1 MLSFKE
7 QQAEEFI
14 TEEWN
19 SAAIDVAAD
28 YFLDEGINEEGIDLI
43 VEEVGLEDFIEYILD
58 PPSEDL
64 MEERSAKR
72 ATASAP
78 SYEKVKAK
86 VDSGDAARK
95 KAGKGEYA
103 KTAAAKRNYGD
114 EDNTNYDEKKP
125 AAKKKPVAKA
135 TTAPKPKAKPKVVEI
150 KKKVEK
156 SVPKAK
162 AAQPAKKATK
172 KGLLSKIGD
181 TVKKGVERH
190 QKAVSDTKAAYKSAR
205 AKGKVPEKRAKEFA
219 KGVKSGVKTA
229 VKFAKD
235 VKKTV
240 SEEAYDHYK
249 DATLERRRVQSY
261 KDSKPSHGATAR
273 KDDKEKSRKA
283 FQNVVK
289 NLKSRYG
296 DDSVLTNK
304 TNESVD
310 LQEISADTLSAAS
323 RAADK
328 DRGKKAVAG
337 DREGAAKRVKQA
349 SKFYKAAGEKRKLEK
364 EEFKALTPDKKD
376 QIRNQAERR
385 KKSADRAQNAS
396 DYKTSTKQDQQ
407 VRKMKSVL
415 KNEEYEVTNADKKG
429 NTPAYQAY
437 KAGKKN
443 AKTGKPLYKAAD
455 HMKEEQTI
463 DDFILEFI
471 DLDDD
476 GIDTLSFEEL
486 EQVCIEALEELEGDL
501 LNEALEAIDSIS
513 LLTEAPSKHSANPN
527 VAVQA
532 PQKAKPKPQ
541 VSRKEKVKAALKS
554 AGSALKKGVKAT
566 ARGVGKAAGH
576 AANAAE
582 KGASAVGKVA
592 KEVGKGYSDTRKGRS
607 DEGSSTTDAK
617 APDESRG
624 GSNRPRLRDKI
635 KSGIKKVVGKA
646 ARAVS
651 RGSRNVARR
660 LGEEKYDWRSKL
672 EVKE

>member
-1 MLSFKE
+1 MLDIKIS
-7 QQAEEFI
+7 AELMGY
-14 TEEWN
+14 
-19 SAAIDVAAD
+19 S
-28 YFLDEGINEEGIDLI
+28 LDEQMTIMKCVEEGSTHDSKRFQETIEKITVLVDASPILEVFEGYAGFPIDKALI
-43 VEEVGLEDFIEYILD
+43 DKNKGRAPDDRNIGRVITQGGLSLVVTGRKADGRYNVVGKKGEKTAKHA
-58 PPSEDL
+58 EDL
-64 MEERSAKR
+64 GLQ
-72 ATASAP
+72 
-78 SYEKVKAK
+78 VKESIDIEDLHQSMLEAMT
-86 VDSGDAARK
+86 VTNADK
-95 KAGKGEYA
+95 KGNTPAWQ
-103 KTAAAKRNYGD
+103 NY
-114 EDNTNYDEKKP
+114 
-125 AAKKKPVAKA
+125 
-135 TTAPKPKAKPKVVEI
+135 
-150 KKKVEK
+150 
-156 SVPKAK
+156 
-162 AAQPAKKATK
+162 K
-172 KGLLSKIGD
+172 KGLKN
-181 TVKKGVERH
+181 K
-190 QKAVSDTKAAYKSAR
+190 Q
-205 AKGKVPEKRAKEFA
+205 GKPV
-219 KGVKSGVKTA
+219 
-229 VKFAKD
+229 
-235 VKKTV
+235 
-240 SEEAYDHYK
+240 
-249 DATLERRRVQSY
+249 
-261 KDSKPSHGATAR
+261 
-273 KDDKEKSRKA
+273 
-283 FQNVVK
+283 
-289 NLKSRYG
+289 
-296 DDSVLTNK
+296 
-304 TNESVD
+304 
-310 LQEISADTLSAAS
+310 
-323 RAADK
+323 
-328 DRGKKAVAG
+328 
-337 DREGAAKRVKQA
+337 
-349 SKFYKAAGEKRKLEK
+349 YKAADHVKN

-415 KNEEYEVTNADKKG
+415 KNEEYTVTNADKKG

-443 AKTGKPLYKAAD
+443 AKTGKPLYKAAS

-532 PQKAKPKPQ
+532 PQKEKPGRDAGKLARAKLSKPQ
-541 VSRKEKVKAALKS
+541 ASRKEKVKAALKS
-554 AGSALKKGVKAT
+554 AGSAIKKGVKAT

-624 GSNRPRLRDKI
+624 GSDRPRLRDKI
-635 KSGIKKVVGKA
+635 KRGIKKVVGKA